1 MGHLGRPSSL
11 LMRWEKMTL
20 TERKKS
26 GLGRLLTK
34 LSAVTLH
41 GSASTKTKRRAKKRV
56 KRKKKL
62 LSKTKFGRNVL
73 AVVRELR
80 KNVHD
85 LPTTVDTLVDIH
97 RVITGYHRRVKQE
110 VGEQAQEQLIPDT
123 IEISML
129 WRQLLKL
136 QDTLKKHSLSIDV
149 EFAPFIVYGRCKKDR
164 TRKGKRLRRWEI
176 LDEFDFLSLKS
187 MSSFVKWAEGRR
199 KRVITLYLNL
209 KRDHI
214 MALMFKPAGC
224 CETGNTT
231 HVGLHKFDPNA
242 ANKSPFDNLAK
253 MKFFPHQS
261 FYTNTTRVQGF
272 QDFTCFFWCMHWIM
286 WKMTSS
292 ARFAL
297 ERERS
302 MEEVS
307 QIEQYLPTT
316 LDSFRSTA
324 YKKWASHIH
333 SYICATKSQTESPT
347 TLAMFLLSDAEWL
360 HSRC

>member
-41 GSASTKTKRRAKKRV
+41 GSATKKKRRAKKRV
-56 KRKKKL
+56 KKRKNL

-302 MEEVS
+302 MDEVS
-307 QIEQYLPTT
+307 QIEQYLPTM

-324 YKKWASHIH
+324 FKKWATHIH
-333 SYICATKSQTESPT
+333 SYICATKAQTESPT